1 MDVISQPIRERV
13 SPAPGTSFL
22 VKHYD
27 EPKRRVNKLPKWH
40 YHPELELVYVRGGH
54 GRRHVGS
61 HISHYQDGE
70 LILLGSNL
78 PHLGFTDR
86 MTNNEKET
94 VVQFAPSFP
103 NFEFLDLPEM
113 REVKELMSRAQS
125 GVSFN
130 GATRTVQGNR
140 IERLI
145 SLPPL
150 GRLLLLVD
158 ILHELAISHEYE
170 TLNAEGFLLQVETH
184 GFDRFQD
191 LQEFIGANFHRDISL
206 EEVAGIAAMTVPAF
220 CRYFK
225 KTTGKTFVTYLN
237 DFRIVYA
244 CKLLGDGHSTVQN
257 VAYDSGFNSV
267 SQFNRAFK
275 KHTGKTPTEYRSA
288 FRMYVVGN
296 LPDADLIT

>member
-1 MDVISQPIRERV
+1 MREQV
-13 SPAPGTSFL
+13 VPTPGSSFL

-27 EPKRRVNKLPKWH
+27 EPKVRANKLPKWH
-40 YHPELELVYVRGGH
+40 YHPELELVYIRGGH

-70 LILLGSNL
+70 LILIGSNL

-103 NFEFLDLPEM
+103 NYEFLQLPEL
-113 REVKELMSRAQS
+113 RRIRELMERARN
-125 GVSFN
+125 GISFH
-130 GATRTVQGNR
+130 GTTRTVQGAR
-140 IERLI
+140 LERLVEM
-145 SLPPL
+145 PPL

-158 ILHELAISHEYE
+158 ILNALAESEEYE
-170 TLNAEGFLLQVETH
+170 NLNAEGFFLEVETH
-184 GFDRFQD
+184 GYDRFNRI
-191 LQEFIGANFHRDISL
+191 QEFIGDNFDRDVSLDEIS
-206 EEVAGIAAMTVPAF
+206 GIAAMTVPAF

-244 CKLLGDGHSTVQN
+244 CKLLADDHTTVQN
-257 VAYDSGFNSV
+257 VAFDSGFNSV

-275 KHTGKTPTEYRSA
+275 KHTGKTATEYRSA
-288 FRMYVVGN
+288 FKLNVSAN
-296 LPDADLIT
+296 LPD

>member
-1 MDVISQPIRERV
+1 MDTIFQPIRERV
-13 SPAPGTSFL
+13 TPAPGSSFL

-27 EPKRRVNKLPKWH
+27 EPKVRVNKLPKWH

-61 HISHYQDGE
+61 NISHFQDGE
-70 LILLGSNL
+70 LILIGSNL

-103 NFEFLDLPEM
+103 HLGFLELPELRQI
-113 REVKELMSRAQS
+113 RELGQRARNGISFYGNTRLIQGSRL
-125 GVSFN
+125 
-130 GATRTVQGNR
+130 
-140 IERLI
+140 ERLI
-145 SLPPL
+145 TLPPL
-150 GRLLLLVD
+150 SRLILMID
-158 ILHELAISHEYE
+158 ILNELAVSDEYE
-170 TLNAEGFLLQVETH
+170 NLNAEGFHLEVETH
-184 GFDRFQD
+184 GYERFNQI
-191 LQEFIGANFHRDISL
+191 QEFIGSNFERDISL
-206 EEVAGIAAMTVPAF
+206 DEISRIAAMTVPAF

-244 CKLLGDGHSTVQN
+244 CKLLADDHSTVQN
-257 VAYDSGFNSV
+257 VAFDSGFNSV

-275 KHTGKTPTEYRSA
+275 KHTGKTATEYRSA
-288 FRMYVVGN
+288 FKLSVSGEV
-296 LPDADLIT
+296 PE